1 MTGGEMI
8 QRRSLLAGAAAAG
21 GLLAMPSIGRAQG
34 KSVLKFVPQSD
45 VTILD
50 PIWTTAYVTR
60 NHGFLV
66 FDQLYGIDAAYKA
79 QPQMVEGHTV
89 DADGKLWKLT
99 LRDGLM
105 FHDGSKVLARDCVA
119 SIARWGKRD
128 PFGQTLMLMT
138 DELSAPDDKTIQ
150 FRLKAPFPLLPD
162 ALGKPGSNFCAI
174 MPERLART
182 DAFTQVTEMVGSG
195 PFRFK
200 ADERVVGSQVI
211 YEKFAGYKPR
221 DSGKAE
227 WTSGPKIA
235 HFDRVE
241 WHVIPDQATAAAALQ
256 TGEVDWWENPT
267 SDMLPLLRG
276 AKLTVT
282 ILEPTGQMACMRL
295 NELNPPFDNPAI
307 RRALLKAVSQR
318 DYMDAVA
325 GTDPTMSHIPAG
337 IFCPGTPMAS
347 DAGLDVFTSPRDY
360 DAVKKEIAAAGYK
373 GEKVVLLAP
382 TDFPILKA
390 MADVG
395 ADVMQKAG
403 LNVDYQAMDWGTVVQ
418 RRAKKDPTDKG
429 GWSVF
434 HTFWQGLDQSNPVGH
449 VFLRGNGEAGMMGWP
464 SSPKIEQLRQQWIA
478 APDLAAQQDI
488 ARQLQLQAL
497 TDVPYVPLGQNFYDT
512 AYRPDITGMPTGFV
526 MFWGVHRT

>member
-1 MTGGEMI
+1 MI
-8 QRRSLLAGAAAAG
+8 QRRGFLAGAAAVGAG
-21 GLLAMPSIGRAQG
+21 LAMPSIGRAQG
-34 KSVLKFVPQSD
+34 SSVLKFIPQSD

-60 NHGFLV
+60 NHGFMV
-66 FDQLYGIDAAYKA
+66 FDQLYGYDASYKP
-79 QPQMVEGHTV
+79 QPQMVQGHTV

-105 FHDGSKVLARDCVA
+105 FHDGQKVTAKDCVA
-119 SIARWGKRD
+119 SIQRWGKRD
-128 PFGQTLMLMT
+128 PYGQTLLAVT

-150 FRLKAPFPLLPD
+150 FRLKQPFPLLPD

-195 PFRFK
+195 PFKFK

-211 YEKFAGYKPR
+211 YEKFDGYKPR
-221 DSGKAE
+221 ESGTAVL
-227 WTSGPKIA
+227 TSGPKVV

-267 SDMLPLLRG
+267 SDMLPLLTG
-276 AKLTVT
+276 AKLTVVT
-282 ILEPTGQMACMRL
+282 ADPTGNMACMRL

-307 RRALLKAVSQR
+307 RRALLKAVNQR

-325 GTDPTMSHIPAG
+325 GTDPKMSVVPSG

-347 DAGLDVFTSPRDY
+347 MAGLDVFTAPRDY

-390 MADVG
+390 LADVG
-395 ADVMQKAG
+395 ADAMQKAG

-418 RRAKKDPTDKG
+418 RRAKKDPVDKG

-434 HTFWQGLDQSNPVGH
+434 HTFWQGLDQMNPVGH
-449 VFLRGNGEAGMMGWP
+449 VFLRGNGESGMMGWP
-464 SSPKIEQLRQQWIA
+464 RSPKIEQLRQEWIA
-478 APDLAAQQDI
+478 APDLARQQDI
-488 ARQLQLQAL
+488 ARQLQVQAL

-512 AYRPDITGMPTGFV
+512 SYRPNITGVLEGFV
-526 MFWGVHRT
+526 MFWNVRRT